1 MEPSCKGTGF
11 RRQPKE
17 WRGKN
22 MLPREKQ
29 EKEEREWS
37 DRNPDMP
44 DRDGVEDARD
54 DAYEKNVYRDGSVK
68 HECWKED

>member
-1 MEPSCKGTGF
+1 
-11 RRQPKE
+11 
-17 WRGKN
+17 